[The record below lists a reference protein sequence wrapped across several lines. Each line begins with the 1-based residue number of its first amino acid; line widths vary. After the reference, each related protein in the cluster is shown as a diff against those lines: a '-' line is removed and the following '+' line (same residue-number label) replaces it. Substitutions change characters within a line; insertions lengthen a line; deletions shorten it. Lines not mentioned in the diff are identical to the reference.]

1 MTRAHE
7 QLYLR
12 TLHALVAAN
21 VTFCV
26 LGTFGLRQQC
36 PELPRRLVADCDL
49 ILPADPAT
57 LTTLVRHLQATGWVV
72 SLWEQPV
79 PLPLTA
85 ELLAGKYYL
94 RARQAGAVLDCAYE
108 NDYLSWPDFVAHC
121 RWHNGLPLLATE
133 QILTQKAQ
141 CNRPADQLVLRWYR
155 GATSGQEAAASG
167 ASQSLENSF
176 LV

>member
-7 QLYLR
+7 QLYLQ
-12 TLHALVAAN
+12 TLHTLVAVN
-21 VTFCV
+21 VSFCV

-36 PELPRRLVADCDL
+36 PELPPCLVADCDL
-49 ILPADPAT
+49 ILPADPAA

-79 PLPLTA
+79 ALPLTA

-108 NDYLSWPDFVAHC
+108 NDYLNWPDFVARC
-121 RWHNGLPLLATE
+121 RWHNGLPLLAAE
-133 QILTQKAQ
+133 HILTQKAQ

-155 GATSGQEAAASG
+155 AAVSDQGAAASG
-167 ASQSLENSF
+167 VSQSFGSSSLA
-176 LV
+176 

>member
-1 MTRAHE
+1 MTRAQE

-12 TLHALVAAN
+12 TLHQLVAAG
-21 VTFCV
+21 VEFCV

-49 ILPADPAT
+49 MLPADTAVIT
-57 LTTLVRHLQATGWVV
+57 ALVRNLQAAGWVV

-79 PLPLTA
+79 PQPLIA

-108 NDYLSWPDFVAHC
+108 NDYLSWPDFVDRC
-121 RWHNGLPLLATE
+121 RWHNGLPLLAIE
-133 QILTQKAQ
+133 HILTQKAQ
-141 CNRPADQLVLRWYR
+141 CNRPADRLILRWYQAAVSDQ
-155 GATSGQEAAASG
+155 GAAANA
-167 ASQSLENSF
+167 ASQSFEN
-176 LV
+176 